1 METVGAMLVREG
13 RVLLGKRAS
22 HKSYPNAWDI
32 IGGHVETGET
42 CWAALCRELHE
53 ELGITDV
60 KGEYIATLQT
70 DEADHLVSL
79 KVYHV
84 SSWNGVPEVKNDEHS
99 EVRWFDKEGVD
110 RITDL
115 VSDGYRPIMSRLIS

>member
-1 METVGAMLVREG
+1 METVGALLVREG

-42 CWAALCRELHE
+42 CWAALCRELRE
-53 ELGITDV
+53 ELGITGV
-60 KGEYIATLQT
+60 EGEHVATLQT
-70 DEADHLVSL
+70 GATDHVATLH
-79 KVYHV
+79 VYHV
-84 SSWNGVPEVKNDEHS
+84 SSWEGVPQVKNDEHS
-99 EVRWFDKEGVD
+99 EVRWFDKDGID

-115 VSDGYRPIMSRLIS
+115 VSDEYRAIISRFVS

>member
-1 METVGAMLVREG
+1 METVGAMLVRDG

-42 CWAALCRELHE
+42 CWVALCRELHE

-60 KGEYIATLQT
+60 EGECVATLQT
-70 DEADHLVSL
+70 GETHHLVSL

-84 SSWNGVPEVKNDEHS
+84 SSWEGVPEVKNDEHS
-99 EVRWFDKEGVD
+99 EVRWFDKEGID

-115 VSDGYRPIMSRLIS
+115 VSDEYRPIISRLIS